1 MLAVASIA
9 LASPAA
15 GSPGGPTAEHA
26 AEHARQARVAEHERR
41 RLAALSPRELAR
53 LEARRDA
60 VRERALAIAP
70 EDGGAWSPA
79 FPHRSYGMHAALL
92 PTGKVLFWSPPLTGD
107 ANEAVAWLWDPALGT
122 GAGALTDVDP
132 PLVDSDGDGTHERA
146 PIWCSG
152 QSFLPDGRL
161 LIAGGNR
168 QWPDYDAGATD
179 YIGWE
184 ALFTFNPWN
193 ETWARQPDMAGGRW
207 YPSQVLTGDG
217 STYIAAGYDKDP
229 MGGTGNR
236 RLERFTPSPDMDG
249 TDGVVEVIGPP
260 NGTSF
265 ANYPHLFAL
274 PGGKVAAAGPIRSD
288 VALLDTATGVW
299 DRLFDQNGMRPLM
312 SQNRVGGTAVL
323 LPRGPGGSDV
333 ITGIGGWANGP
344 DDSTYDPSVAT
355 TETID
360 FAPDSGMPRWVQ
372 DAPLNVARAN
382 HNTVLLPD
390 ESMVT
395 IGGGAGRSDTAG
407 VRAMYDDGR
416 SRPVELRDAAGGP
429 WRLGAAQAEDRGYH
443 STALLLPDGRVMSA
457 GDDVHPNDDG
467 DTIELYSPPYLFR
480 GARPAIGGAPFAV
493 GYGQRFQIASASPG
507 LARAVLM
514 APSATTHA
522 ADMTQRHVELE
533 VVGRPA
539 GGGLT
544 VRSPAHGNLAPPGY
558 YMLFVLN
565 EAGVP
570 SVARW
575 VRVDPSAP
583 PPPVEPE
590 PDPEDPEPLDPGDA
604 ELPPGES
611 PPRETPRDPGSPLPV
626 DQPVER
632 DGLPP
637 TLRLRVTE
645 AAMRAAWRTG
655 RVRFEVS
662 VDEAAAGEARLGV
675 LGHRSPAAVVRRALA
690 PGTTAL
696 TLRVPRDRR
705 RGLRGRSL
713 RLAVSAIDAAGNVRR
728 AGFTLRRPRR

>member
-1 MLAVASIA
+1 VLAVTP
-9 LASPAA
+9 SPAA
-15 GSPGGPTAEHA
+15 ASPGGLTAEHA
-26 AEHARQARVAEHERR
+26 AEHARQAAAAAHERR
-41 RLAALSPRELAR
+41 RLAGLSPRERAR

-60 VRERALAIAP
+60 VRARALATPP
-70 EDGGAWSPA
+70 EEGGAWSAP

-92 PTGKVLFWSPPLTGD
+92 PTGKVIFWSLPLNGQSD
-107 ANEAVAWLWDPALGT
+107 ANEGVAWLWDPAAGT
-122 GAGALTDVDP
+122 GPGAFEDVDP
-132 PLVDSDGDGTHERA
+132 PLVDSDGDGTLERA

-184 ALFTFNPWN
+184 AVFTFNPFS

-217 STYIAAGYDKDP
+217 STYIASGYDKDP
-229 MGGTGNR
+229 MGGAANK
-236 RLERFTPSPDMDG
+236 RLERFLPSPDMDG
-249 TDGVVEVIGPP
+249 TDGVVAVIGSPT
-260 NGTSF
+260 GTSF
-265 ANYPHLFAL
+265 GLYPHLFAL
-274 PGGKVAAAGPIRSD
+274 PDGKVAVAGPIRSD

-323 LPRGPGGSDV
+323 QPSGPGGSDV
-333 ITGIGGWANGP
+333 VTDIGGWANTGEG
-344 DDSTYDPSVAT
+344 STYDPSVAT

-360 FAPDSGMPRWVQ
+360 FSPASGMPRWVQ

-390 ESMVT
+390 GSMVT
-395 IGGGAGRSDTAG
+395 VGGGAGRSNAAG

-416 SRPVELRDAAGGP
+416 SRPVELRDAGGGP
-429 WRLGAAQAEDRGYH
+429 WRLGAPQAEDRGYH

-457 GDDVHPNDDG
+457 GDDVHPDDDG

-480 GARPAIGGAPFAV
+480 GERPAIGAAPAAV
-493 GYGQRFQIASASPG
+493 GYGQQFDVASSSPG
-507 LARAVLM
+507 LTRAVLM

-533 VVGRPA
+533 VAGRPA

-544 VRSPAHGNLAPPGY
+544 VRSPGHRNLAPPGY

-570 SVARW
+570 SVSRW
-575 VRVDPSAP
+575 VR
-583 PPPVEPE
+583 
-590 PDPEDPEPLDPGDA
+590 LDPA
-604 ELPPGES
+604 VAHPPEAPRPSEAAPRPS
-611 PPRETPRDPGSPLPV
+611 PPSDADADDDAGAPAAT
-626 DQPVER
+626 QPPAGGAPR

-637 TLRLRVTE
+637 TLRLHVTA

-655 RVRFEVS
+655 RIRFRVS
-662 VDEAAAGEARLGV
+662 VDEGAAVEARLSV
-675 LGHRSPAAVVRRALA
+675 LGSRRAAGIVRRALA
-690 PGTTAL
+690 PGTAAL

-705 RGLRGRSL
+705 RALRGRSL
-713 RLAVSAIDAAGNVRR
+713 RLAVSAVDAAGNVRR
-728 AGFTLRRPRR
+728 AGFTLRRRRR